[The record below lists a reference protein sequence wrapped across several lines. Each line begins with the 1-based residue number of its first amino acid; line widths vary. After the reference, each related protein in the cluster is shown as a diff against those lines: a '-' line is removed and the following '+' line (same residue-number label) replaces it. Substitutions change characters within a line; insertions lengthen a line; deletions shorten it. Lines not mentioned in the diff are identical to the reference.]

1 MPPYLPPAERAR
13 QRLLRKA
20 EALSLVHVP
29 GKGPKHLLFFSY
41 VLAMAGIIH
50 ELEYVGAI
58 LQSAYGVIGGGVDEF
73 EDLFF
78 NPLMSELSDSDDGE
92 DTLG

>member
-29 GKGPKHLLFFSY
+29 GKGSKHLLFFSCE
-41 VLAMAGIIH
+41 VASGAANWLIG
-50 ELEYVGAI
+50 VG
-58 LQSAYGVIGGGVDEF
+58 
-73 EDLFF
+73 
-78 NPLMSELSDSDDGE
+78 
-92 DTLG
+92 